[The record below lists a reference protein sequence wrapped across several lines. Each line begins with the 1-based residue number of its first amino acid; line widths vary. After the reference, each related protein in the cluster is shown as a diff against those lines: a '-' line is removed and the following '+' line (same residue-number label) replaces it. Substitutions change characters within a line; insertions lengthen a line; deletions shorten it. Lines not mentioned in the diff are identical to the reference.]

1 MLKTIFI
8 DIFPFIIDKTKIYE
22 LVWKK
27 VLGDKYDKFLSSETL
42 NKFISLDLKKSNVMN
57 EFIEAYDN
65 EEEAKK
71 IIDEYVET
79 KVRCTKQYFQD
90 FEFPEFFIR
99 LAEDAKTKDCSV
111 VITNDNE
118 YYSNVI
124 KTLKLPENVYI
135 YDEKHVDNVCDIEEK
150 LAKNNISIDEFIYI
164 SNNKDKIEQL
174 VEKGFFCVK
183 ISARDS
189 QTSDVTVLGSIDDL
203 TFGNLAFKFYDWTNN
218 QGGL

>member
-27 VLGDKYDKFLSSETL
+27 VLGDKYDKFLSSESL
-42 NKFISLDLKKSNVMN
+42 NKFINLDLKKTNVMN

-65 EEEAKK
+65 EEEARK

-79 KVRCTKQYFQD
+79 KAKCTKQYFQD

-135 YDEKHVDNVCDIEEK
+135 YDEKHVDNVSDIEEK

-189 QTSDVTVLGSIDDL
+189 QASDVTVLGSIDDL